1 MVKFKIPKDGRVI
14 NIYEISDLFE
24 NDDYDV
30 SVVKSDNYE
39 AFVEFIED
47 EINQNDDDCKKIMEI
62 INEVKKNN
70 DNKEWKIECILS
82 AKEFYD
88 DYKNLIKF
96 EE

>member
-1 MVKFKIPKDGRVI
+1 
-14 NIYEISDLFE
+14 
-24 NDDYDV
+24 
-30 SVVKSDNYE
+30 
-39 AFVEFIED
+39 
-47 EINQNDDDCKKIMEI
+47 MEI